1 MVLTNKFLQLDC
13 VFADSLTRL
22 GELDVE
28 QKENCYWNKTAN
40 FCYNNMKHKVT
51 VVQNYLLIVF
61 WQTNIVHLLPAKQ
74 CVSCSGLKCKYDTTS
89 CLQSAYN
96 RAVKSSTCTTAQ

>member
-22 GELDVE
+22 GELEVE

-51 VVQNYLLIVF
+51 VVSYLHFNPEQL
-61 WQTNIVHLLPAKQ
+61 THCLAGN
-74 CVSCSGLKCKYDTTS
+74 KCTIFVCQKTIK
-89 CLQSAYN
+89 
-96 RAVKSSTCTTAQ
+96 R